1 MAEDPKAIA
10 VGEKWHLDFS
20 FFFLGGVGGT
30 EGSGGLPHMGCF
42 AVTVKHKYYRDEC
55 VQYIFKIHIY

>member
-20 FFFLGGVGGT
+20 FFFLGGGG
-30 EGSGGLPHMGCF
+30 GDRRKWWF
-42 AVTVKHKYYRDEC
+42 ATYGMFCSYSKA
-55 VQYIFKIHIY
+55 